1 MRIGDAAAM
10 AGLPVKT
17 VRYYADIGLVS
28 PSRATNGYRDYSN
41 ADARRLGFIGRA
53 RALGFTLAECRRLLA
68 LYEDETRASA
78 DVKAITEEHIA
89 ALDAK
94 MAALATL
101 RNELAS
107 IADACAGDASPRCP
121 IIEHLA
127 SG

>member
-1 MRIGDAAAM
+1 MRIGDAAAT

-17 VRYYADIGLVS
+17 VRYYAEIALVS
-28 PSRATNGYRDYSN
+28 PSRAANGYRDYSA

-53 RALGFTLAECRRLLA
+53 RAFGFTLAECRRLLA

-78 DVKAITEEHIA
+78 DVKAIAEEHIA

-101 RNELAS
+101 RHELAR
-107 IADACAGDASPRCP
+107 IADACAGDARARCP